1 MSRHADAQV
10 IVATCT
16 NLAEAAAVRSLL
28 GAHDIHVVISGEQ
41 HQHAFGGLLGTA
53 VSLDVRVAAGAAE
66 RATELIAE
74 LRRGGGGEDD
84 DALTAEALALAPPE
98 LAPADADADA
108 SADLDPTAAAGQLR
122 RRRTVAALVACTITF
137 GTGHAAAGA
146 WLRFMLLAGLEA
158 LGLRYLAGGAV
169 GLGASLVVGAVAL
182 DIVGSQ
188 LELGGQARRART
200 LPRAQVRKRSPD
212 GRPAPRQ

>member
-10 IVATCT
+10 ILATCT

-74 LRRGGGGEDD
+74 LRRRTGAAMIHHSHDRPSRAHDWAISSGVDSP
-84 DALTAEALALAPPE
+84 LSTAKSPP
-98 LAPADADADA
+98 
-108 SADLDPTAAAGQLR
+108 AAIIWSRVRLR
-122 RRRTVAALVACTITF
+122 
-137 GTGHAAAGA
+137 
-146 WLRFMLLAGLEA
+146 W
-158 LGLRYLAGGAV
+158 
-169 GLGASLVVGAVAL
+169 
-182 DIVGSQ
+182 
-188 LELGGQARRART
+188 
-200 LPRAQVRKRSPD
+200 RSSP
-212 GRPAPRQ
+212 

>member
-1 MSRHADAQV
+1 MREARH
-10 IVATCT
+10 
-16 NLAEAAAVRSLL
+16 EAAGGSGAGLAGLAARRAVHP
-28 GAHDIHVVISGEQ
+28 G
-41 HQHAFGGLLGTA
+41 
-53 VSLDVRVAAGAAE
+53 VRVAGAD
-66 RATELIAE
+66 
-74 LRRGGGGEDD
+74 RRR
-84 DALTAEALALAPPE
+84 PE
-98 LAPADADADA
+98 VGLHVADADADA

-200 LPRAQVRKRSPD
+200 LPRAQVRKRTPD